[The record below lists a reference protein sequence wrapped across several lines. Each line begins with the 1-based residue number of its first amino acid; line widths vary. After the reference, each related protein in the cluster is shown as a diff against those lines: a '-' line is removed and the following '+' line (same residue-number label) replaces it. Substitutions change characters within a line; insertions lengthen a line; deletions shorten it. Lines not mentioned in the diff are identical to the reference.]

1 MKRHSC
7 LTSTSLGLL
16 LLLVGLLACA
26 APSWG
31 QSLNECGGYYVAY
44 FNGVRTTFFNA
55 VVGAKRLRELVAEDS
70 TFTRCRPTGCVTE
83 PVINGVFYN
92 PSGGYLTDL
101 KELFQQRASEINR
114 SGELERRLEYFWEVI
129 AGGGRHLSFTDRLAT
144 AVIQYLAVVN
154 QIKQIGI
161 ANVTASLTRILGDSD
176 TQGVLAAHREQLD
189 EQAAQGRKMLLVA
202 HSQGNL
208 FVNEAHDYIEQE
220 VGVASVEV
228 VHIAP
233 ATRDLRGPHVLASID
248 VVISGLRTT
257 QGPEGIPLVTHHI
270 PFDLIRDPLG
280 HGLLET
286 YLDPGR
292 ATIRHAI
299 ELHMRAALK
308 KLETPEDFPP
318 PPTDLRL
325 YEAGDTHHGLHWEP
339 PLYEMEP
346 LECDMPGYLVY
357 RDDHENPRFSP
368 GDYNYFHD
376 TKPPDP
382 EACYEVTARLRT
394 LEESEPSDPICPVHV
409 HLHISAYTCMVAIT
423 PETTD
428 PERAR
433 PYTTVTL
440 KGTATGPVGAILTP
454 LHQEYVGSS
463 HYDTSTSCPGWQR
476 RTQNTKEYSDAA
488 EAWIAYRR
496 IYCVRGPEDNIE
508 TTFSHTGKSAG
519 YSYNIHDPIHS
530 PDNNVINLYL
540 AANGY
545 MPAQGIPE
553 YDFPSV
559 NINVHKIGAATCKRL
574 LSSFAIYPDTATLTV
589 EGN

>member
-7 LTSTSLGLL
+7 LTPRSLGLL

-101 KELFQQRASEINR
+101 KEVFQQRASEINR

-129 AGGGRHLSFTDRLAT
+129 AGGGRHLSFTDRLGT
-144 AVIQYLAVVN
+144 AVVQFLAVVN
-154 QIKQIGI
+154 QIDQIRVT
-161 ANVTASLTRILGDSD
+161 NVTASLTSILGDSD

-233 ATRDLRGPHVLASID
+233 ATRSLRGPHVLANID
-248 VVISGLRTT
+248 LIINGLLRTH
-257 QGPEGIPLVTHHI
+257 GPEGVPLATHHI
-270 PFDLIRDPLG
+270 PFSSSDKLG

-286 YLDPGR
+286 YLDPRR
-292 ATIRHAI
+292 ATRNAI
-299 ELHMRAALK
+299 ESHMRSALN

-318 PPTDLRL
+318 PPSDLEL
-325 YEAGDTHHGLHWEP
+325 VQTEDTGELFWER

-346 LECDMPGYLVY
+346 LRCD
-357 RDDHENPRFSP
+357 
-368 GDYNYFHD
+368 
-376 TKPPDP
+376 
-382 EACYEVTARLRT
+382 
-394 LEESEPSDPICPVHV
+394 
-409 HLHISAYTCMVAIT
+409 
-423 PETTD
+423 
-428 PERAR
+428 
-433 PYTTVTL
+433 
-440 KGTATGPVGAILTP
+440 
-454 LHQEYVGSS
+454 
-463 HYDTSTSCPGWQR
+463 
-476 RTQNTKEYSDAA
+476 
-488 EAWIAYRR
+488 
-496 IYCVRGPEDNIE
+496 
-508 TTFSHTGKSAG
+508 
-519 YSYNIHDPIHS
+519 
-530 PDNNVINLYL
+530 
-540 AANGY
+540 
-545 MPAQGIPE
+545 IPE
-553 YDFPSV
+553 YSGVPRRP
-559 NINVHKIGAATCKRL
+559 GRAPLRR
-574 LSSFAIYPDTATLTV
+574 
-589 EGN
+589 GRR

>member
-7 LTSTSLGLL
+7 PTPTSLGLL

-101 KELFQQRASEINR
+101 KEVFQQRASEINR
-114 SGELERRLEYFWEVI
+114 SGELQRRLEYFWEVI
-129 AGGGRHLSFTDRLAT
+129 AGGGRHLSFTDRLGT
-144 AVIQYLAVVN
+144 AVVQFLAVVN
-154 QIKQIGI
+154 QIDQIRVT
-161 ANVTASLTRILGDSD
+161 NVTTSLTSILGDSD

-233 ATRDLRGPHVLASID
+233 ATRSLSGPYVLANID
-248 VVISGLRTT
+248 LIINGLLRTH
-257 QGPEGIPLVTHHI
+257 GPEGVPLATHHI
-270 PFDLIRDPLG
+270 PFSSGDKLG

-286 YLDPGR
+286 YLDRKR
-292 ATIRHAI
+292 ATRNAI
-299 ELHMRAALK
+299 ESHMRAALN

-318 PPTDLRL
+318 PPTDLEL
-325 YEAGDTHHGLHWEP
+325 VQTGDTGELFWEP

-346 LECDMPGYLVY
+346 LTCDMPGYLVY
-357 RDDHENPRFSP
+357 RDDVENPHPTEGEDR
-368 GDYNYFHD
+368 YYFD
-376 TKPPDP
+376 PDIP
-382 EACYEVTARLRT
+382 LVPTVCYEVTASLRDMT
-394 LEESEPSDPICPVHV
+394 ESDPAPPICSGVHV
-409 HLHISAYTCMVAIT
+409 RLHIADYECRVTTIRGEFSTYYHTQSIIT
-423 PETTD
+423 
-428 PERAR
+428 
-433 PYTTVTL
+433 
-440 KGTATGPVGAILTP
+440 GTAEGPVGSLLSPSDLDSNLLQIGITI
-454 LHQEYVGSS
+454 
-463 HYDTSTSCPGWQR
+463 TCPGWDR
-476 RTQNTKEYSDAA
+476 RSIKRTDEPHWRYTQKFCIRQPQHHRNTRFIYKQTS
-488 EAWIAYRR
+488 RR
-496 IYCVRGPEDNIE
+496 LWEDPP
-508 TTFSHTGKSAG
+508 HTRDWLELGA
-519 YSYNIHDPIHS
+519 NEIIIHDRTEHPWRVLGY
-530 PDNNVINLYL
+530 PVAAVKLYRPAGSKSCTL
-540 AANGY
+540 RDYMGAN
-545 MPAQGIPE
+545 P
-553 YDFPSV
+553 
-559 NINVHKIGAATCKRL
+559 
-574 LSSFAIYPDTATLTV
+574 PDTAKVTYAI
-589 EGN
+589 ED